1 MNYTNEIFTDRVR
14 NKVEQQCNHS
24 SKQQQKGSTFDILN
38 EMSEYLTL
46 VQLIYNLV
54 SLSKAVT
61 ISGVW
66 IFDAN

>member
-1 MNYTNEIFTDRVR
+1 MNYTNEIITDRVR

-24 SKQQQKGSTFDILN
+24 SKQQQKGGTFDILN